1 MRISGLASGMDIDSI
16 VSDMMKIK
24 KMPLD
29 KLKQEKQVMEWQRD
43 DYREMNTLL
52 LNFRSEL
59 TQMKLTTKYRTRAT
73 TTTDD
78 SKVTATASSAASLSS
93 FSISD
98 VSRLASAETLVN
110 NNSIYKDSSFDPNKS
125 MYEQRVKLDSTGFA
139 WQRTGAV
146 MSKSISVKTG
156 GQTVETGL
164 TDIKADTRGTW
175 SVKVNG
181 VGYNVVT
188 SPTQELKKDDV
199 RIDETGNLTF
209 GKALDAD
216 STVKI
221 DYIAD
226 SRTDTVSI
234 PTVGDTLKL
243 NKGAID
249 AVNSITIKK
258 ATDGIVDENA
268 TIDLI
273 LGAQDN
279 DTKLFSMID
288 VKDNTKV
295 YGYLN
300 KETGQITLNENV
312 DRPVKD
318 SKTTISL
325 EVNYDHLYTTFSM
338 DTSTSKG
345 ERQDTFLVSASD
357 SLNSVINQ
365 VNGASVGV
373 NMFYDSAT
381 GQMTMTRNETG
392 DFNNNPETND
402 TKYSGSFIN
411 AFLKFQ
417 GAEAKVKGQNA
428 LFTIN
433 GLETHRTSNTFDIN
447 GVTFTLKKTFNEREI
462 TNEITGVY
470 KNSER
475 DPNVS
480 LAINNDSTAV
490 YENIK
495 KFIDSYNELISKIQG
510 EVQEERFRG
519 YAPLSDEQRESL
531 SDKQQEQWEEK
542 AKSGLL
548 RRDSTLSSLLSSMRM
563 DFYGTVESD
572 DINPIYNQ
580 LAKIGIK
587 TTANYLEGGKLEINE
602 AQLKKA
608 IEADPESVERLFNAS
623 GTTNGQKRDC
633 PTPI

>member
-1 MRISGLASGMDIDSI
+1 
-16 VSDMMKIK
+16 
-24 KMPLD
+24 
-29 KLKQEKQVMEWQRD
+29 
-43 DYREMNTLL
+43 
-52 LNFRSEL
+52 
-59 TQMKLTTKYRTRAT
+59 
-73 TTTDD
+73 
-78 SKVTATASSAASLSS
+78 
-93 FSISD
+93 
-98 VSRLASAETLVN
+98 
-110 NNSIYKDSSFDPNKS
+110 

-433 GLETHRTSNTFDIN
+433 GLE
-447 GVTFTLKKTFNEREI
+447 
-462 TNEITGVY
+462 
-470 KNSER
+470 
-475 DPNVS
+475 
-480 LAINNDSTAV
+480 
-490 YENIK
+490 
-495 KFIDSYNELISKIQG
+495 
-510 EVQEERFRG
+510 
-519 YAPLSDEQRESL
+519 
-531 SDKQQEQWEEK
+531 
-542 AKSGLL
+542 
-548 RRDSTLSSLLSSMRM
+548 
-563 DFYGTVESD
+563 
-572 DINPIYNQ
+572 
-580 LAKIGIK
+580 
-587 TTANYLEGGKLEINE
+587 
-602 AQLKKA
+602 
-608 IEADPESVERLFNAS
+608 NAS
-623 GTTNGQKRDC
+623 YFKYV
-633 PTPI
+633 